1 MNYPAGNWR
10 PAVPRPIESGQI
22 SELTERLSPIRN
34 IKNPRP
40 KSIFLKT
47 LLGFSGLILGL
58 VLPCRG
64 QSPSVS
70 PAAAA
75 HFSSP
80 LSIDQVVDRL
90 VKRNAERANALRSYE
105 GTRIYKLTYQG
116 FPSNLAASMVVRMKY
131 NAPDTKTFTVVSE
144 KGPKWLQDQ
153 VLLRL
158 LKSEKNAQRSNA
170 RRNVDL
176 NQHNYNFSD
185 LIYDPGKPGQPA
197 ADDCSYQ
204 LTVEPKT
211 NSKYLYRG
219 KLWVNDKDFAVCRM
233 EVSPAKNPSFWIK
246 STAITHK
253 YEKIGNFWLPQK
265 NKSVSQIRIGGRA
278 TLTIQYLDYKI
289 IAPPIQGQNASET
302 QNGY

>member
-1 MNYPAGNWR
+1 MNYPAGNWL
-10 PAVPRPIESGQI
+10 PAVLRPIEGVQI
-22 SELTERLSPIRN
+22 SELIERLPSIRN
-34 IKNPRP
+34 IRNCRP
-40 KSIFLKT
+40 KSLFLKT
-47 LLGFSGLILGL
+47 ILGFSGLILGL
-58 VLPCRG
+58 VLPCMG

-75 HFSSP
+75 HLSSP

-90 VKRNAERANALRSYE
+90 VKRNAERANALQSYE

-116 FPSNLAASMVVRMKY
+116 FPSNLAASMVVRMTY

-144 KGPKWLQDQ
+144 KGPKWLQNQ

-158 LKSEKNAQRSNA
+158 LKSEKDAQRSNA

-185 LIYDPGKPGQPA
+185 LIYDPGKSGQPA

-233 EVSPAKNPSFWIK
+233 QVSPAKNPSFWIK

-265 NKSVSQIRIGGRA
+265 NKSVSLIRIGGRA

-289 IAPPIQGQNASET
+289 IAPQIQGQNASET